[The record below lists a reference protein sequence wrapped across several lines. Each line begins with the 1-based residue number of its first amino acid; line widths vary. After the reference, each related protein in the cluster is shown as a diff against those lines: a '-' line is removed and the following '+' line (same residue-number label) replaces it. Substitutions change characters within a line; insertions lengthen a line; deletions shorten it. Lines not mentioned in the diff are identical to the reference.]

1 MKKFAILLG
10 ALLLPLMLSGQ
21 PEIIC
26 EGIYPQHLQD
36 LCRGEDGSL
45 YWCFT
50 NRLIKTDAQG
60 NFLRGI
66 AVDGHHGGLTV
77 RDGLLYVSTCYINDW
92 SRGADYSEIFVY
104 NPEDLSFVKKI
115 PFPDATGIDGIEAT
129 PDGFAVAPFELLNDP
144 SPLKWVYEYT
154 PDFQLIA
161 KHAVPVGQTYAGVQS
176 LKATRDG
183 YLLGCYG
190 SRFALVDKQFKLLK
204 LYDFDAGCGFLTEDD
219 GTIMAARLF
228 NEIKGKQYRAKLT
241 PFQLSEL
248 PEVPPP
254 AETSAE

>member
-92 SRGADYSEIFVY
+92 SRGAE
-104 NPEDLSFVKKI
+104 
-115 PFPDATGIDGIEAT
+115 
-129 PDGFAVAPFELLNDP
+129 
-144 SPLKWVYEYT
+144 
-154 PDFQLIA
+154 
-161 KHAVPVGQTYAGVQS
+161 
-176 LKATRDG
+176 
-183 YLLGCYG
+183 
-190 SRFALVDKQFKLLK
+190 
-204 LYDFDAGCGFLTEDD
+204 
-219 GTIMAARLF
+219 
-228 NEIKGKQYRAKLT
+228 
-241 PFQLSEL
+241 
-248 PEVPPP
+248 
-254 AETSAE
+254 